1 VTDTGPVFFR
11 LRETG
16 ADTGSSGGVK
26 GPLFSG
32 TGRVCPAYTCRV
44 PNILNLASLNPGERG
59 MAVNMQ
65 VVKWCVDLAMGIAFL
80 FNAVTGTIKLMVLWR
95 IAGFSEI
102 VLPVA
107 LISEIHDRAGIA
119 LSILVLIHLIL
130 NRAWI
135 LSMTRKILAGT
146 TGT

>member
-1 VTDTGPVFFR
+1 
-11 LRETG
+11 
-16 ADTGSSGGVK
+16 
-26 GPLFSG
+26 
-32 TGRVCPAYTCRV
+32 
-44 PNILNLASLNPGERG
+44 
-59 MAVNMQ
+59 MNMQ

-80 FNAVTGTIKLMVLWR
+80 FSAVTGIVKFMVLWR

-107 LISEIHDRAGIA
+107 LMSEIHDRAGIA
-119 LSILVLIHLIL
+119 LSILVLVHLFL

-146 TGT
+146 AWT